1 MDLNEESEK
10 LHPQTRQKQSPPLR
24 VKSVPPQTDWQTDRP
39 ANIKKLKKKVKEEPN
54 SGRCRRDPTHKS
66 PNPTATQQGKT
77 QPHLFGQTK
86 GAQHCMWGLCEG
98 RLGEAGGWRWVVL
111 GGGWVFRGSEFSPGL
126 TPASMGS
133 GWWVNGMRA
142 DLVWP
147 DRALKSNF
155 PGFLREPGDESP
167 GKKTGS
173 TEWQKRDRRF

>member
-1 MDLNEESEK
+1 MGEVEEIPHTN
-10 LHPQTRQKQSPPLR
+10 LQTQPQPNKAKHSLTSLAKP
-24 VKSVPPQTDWQTDRP
+24 KVPSTVCEAFVRGDWG
-39 ANIKKLKKKVKEEPN
+39 
-54 SGRCRRDPTHKS
+54 SGRV
-66 PNPTATQQGKT
+66 
-77 QPHLFGQTK
+77 
-86 GAQHCMWGLCEG
+86 EV
-98 RLGEAGGWRWVVL
+98 GGV

>member
-1 MDLNEESEK
+1 MEVGD
-10 LHPQTRQKQSPPLR
+10 
-24 VKSVPPQTDWQTDRP
+24 V
-39 ANIKKLKKKVKEEPN
+39 
-54 SGRCRRDPTHKS
+54 
-66 PNPTATQQGKT
+66 
-77 QPHLFGQTK
+77 
-86 GAQHCMWGLCEG
+86 
-98 RLGEAGGWRWVVL
+98 

-167 GKKTGS
+167 GKKRDQQNGRREIGGFNETGS
-173 TEWQKRDRRF
+173 AFRP

>member
-1 MDLNEESEK
+1 ME
-10 LHPQTRQKQSPPLR
+10 
-24 VKSVPPQTDWQTDRP
+24 V
-39 ANIKKLKKKVKEEPN
+39 
-54 SGRCRRDPTHKS
+54 
-66 PNPTATQQGKT
+66 
-77 QPHLFGQTK
+77 
-86 GAQHCMWGLCEG
+86 
-98 RLGEAGGWRWVVL
+98 GGV